1 MNKSFSSYTDNELLS
16 LLRESNLDAYR
27 EVYDRYHACL
37 YIHALKRL
45 RDKEEC
51 RDIIQNIFINLWEKR
66 AELNIE
72 NNLSGYLYTS
82 VRNAVFN
89 LLVKNKLKQE
99 HIQSINEF
107 SLGWSY
113 STDFLV
119 RENQLKILIDKEIEL
134 LPKRTREIFK
144 LSRRE
149 NLSHKEIGA
158 KLLISEQTVKTTI
171 NNALK
176 ILRVKLGSFL
186 FYFF

>member
-1 MNKSFSSYTDNELLS
+1 M
-16 LLRESNLDAYR
+16 
-27 EVYDRYHACL
+27 
-37 YIHALKRL
+37 
-45 RDKEEC
+45 
-51 RDIIQNIFINLWEKR
+51 
-66 AELNIE
+66 
-72 NNLSGYLYTS
+72 
-82 VRNAVFN
+82 
-89 LLVKNKLKQE
+89 VKNKLKQE